1 MITHC
6 DKHGR
11 FGLCTII
18 MLCLSGCDSRPKLE
32 ASDFLPASDEVVTA
46 YGVTL
51 DEHATPEQSAW
62 VLLMAARDDVRTA
75 IHSPEWRELMK
86 LQCRLADVELLR
98 EMANKD
104 AALSREKA
112 DAIFFRMIKSW
123 ASALNYYAEFFDDEF
138 EAARARMTLR
148 NAVSPRLPEGRRNIQ
163 LVQYVLT
170 ARAADFSPR
179 GSAPG
184 ENVAPYEGPRG
195 PKPATLD
202 SGVTV
207 QFLLSKTHKGY
218 WRIYKLQLAPPPAPS
233 TPEAELGAPS

>member
-6 DKHGR
+6 DKHAR
-11 FGLCTII
+11 SGLCTII

-46 YGVTL
+46 YGITL

-98 EMANKD
+98 EMVHKD

-112 DAIFFRMIKSW
+112 NAIFFRMIKTW
-123 ASALNYYAEFFDDEF
+123 ASALNYYAEFIDDDF
-138 EAARARMTLR
+138 EAAKARMTLR
-148 NAVSPRLPEGRRNIQ
+148 NAVWPRLPEGRRNIQ
-163 LVQYVLT
+163 VVQYVLT
-170 ARAADFSPR
+170 AKPPGSPA
-179 GSAPG
+179 G
-184 ENVAPYEGPRG
+184 
-195 PKPATLD
+195 LD
-202 SGVTV
+202 SAVTV